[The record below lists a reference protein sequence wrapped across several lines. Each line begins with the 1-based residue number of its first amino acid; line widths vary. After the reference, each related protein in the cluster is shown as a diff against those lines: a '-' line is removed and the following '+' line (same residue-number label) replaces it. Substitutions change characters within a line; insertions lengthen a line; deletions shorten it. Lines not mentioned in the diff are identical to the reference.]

1 MEPFKNIYNKKS
13 INIIAS
19 HIKKNDPTFDSS
31 AFSRTITL
39 KLTELE
45 LKDRV
50 RLIAATIHKHN
61 NKNYK
66 KNLNVLLKTLAP
78 DDKHIEKEWDNND
91 TTNGLSGFL
100 AWPIAQYIEDYGLDH
115 FSISLKA
122 IKEVTKRFTGEFAIR
137 PFIQKDS
144 AKVLSYL
151 EKWVKD
157 KNHHVRRL
165 VSEGTRPNLP
175 WGMKV
180 ENLTKTPNTYIHLL
194 DQLYD
199 DESEYVRRSVANHMN
214 DLSRH
219 HPELFYKLMQKWSK
233 KNKSKIV
240 QRCIRHAC
248 RSELKKGNTKALKLL
263 GYKKNINISI
273 KDNKLSPKKI
283 KEGANINL
291 EFKLK
296 NLSSKKEPILID
308 YIISY
313 LKSNGT
319 YTKKVFRL
327 KDTTIGPNSS
337 IDIKKV
343 IKFKKVTTRVH
354 YSGTHYIEIQVNG
367 HILSKSVFELKVPH
381 T

>member
-1 MEPFKNIYNKKS
+1 MEPFKNIYNKNS
-13 INIIAS
+13 IKIIAA
-19 HIKKNDPTFDSS
+19 HIKRNDPSFDDAS
-31 AFSRTITL
+31 FSRSITP
-39 KLTELE
+39 KLSQLE

-50 RLIAATIHKHN
+50 RLIADTIHNHN

-66 KNLNVLLKTLAP
+66 KNLSVLIRTLAP
-78 DDKHIEKEWDNND
+78 DDQHLEKEWDNND
-91 TTNGLSGFL
+91 TSNGLSGFL

-115 FSISLKA
+115 FPTSLQA

-144 AKVLSYL
+144 TKVLSYL

-180 ENLTKTPNTYIHLL
+180 EILTNNPNTYIHLL
-194 DQLYD
+194 DHLYD

-219 HPELFYKLMQKWSK
+219 HPKLFYKLMQEWSK
-233 KNKSKIV
+233 RNKSLIV
-240 QRCIRHAC
+240 QKSIRHAC
-248 RSELKKGNTKALKLL
+248 RSELKKGSAKALKLL

-273 KDNKLSPKKI
+273 KGNKLSPKKI
-283 KEGANINL
+283 KEGDNITL

-313 LKSNGT
+313 LKNNGT
-319 YTKKVFRL
+319 YSKKVFRL
-327 KDTTIGPNSS
+327 KDTTISPSNVLE
-337 IDIKKV
+337 IKKI

-354 YSGTHYIEIQVNG
+354 YSGTHHIEVQVNG
-367 HILSKSVFELKVPH
+367 QILSKNTFELKVPH
-381 T
+381 I